1 MPLRWLPS
9 RGGGLSSASSSG
21 DSPPHLAGIRLPRAV
36 IRLLV
41 ARLGVAVLGPLLV
54 GCDPGWSI
62 VVHNQSD
69 QTVLIAVDDGSRT
82 VAYAPGGSVGFV
94 SGGLGKGHRGL
105 SILEPDCTV
114 RQTLET
120 ADHGVFRIEIGR
132 DGSATVRDIRDSE
145 VDADAVSYQELGGVC
160 GAYKSWCASEPLPS
174 DIPPPKD
181 VEVIEDC

>member
-1 MPLRWLPS
+1 MPYRHPVFEN
-9 RGGGLSSASSSG
+9 G
-21 DSPPHLAGIRLPRAV
+21 PV
-36 IRLLV
+36 IRSSV
-41 ARLGVAVLGPLLV
+41 ARLGAAVVGSLLLV
-54 GCDPGWSI
+54 GCGDPGWSI

-69 QTVLIAVDDGSRT
+69 RTVLIAVDDGSRT

-94 SGGLGKGHRGL
+94 SGGLGLGHRGL

-114 RQTLET
+114 RQILET

-132 DGSATVRDIRDSE
+132 DGSAAVTDITDTE
-145 VDADAVSYQELGGVC
+145 VDADAVSYRELGAVC